1 MSDGRQA
8 STITALVVDDEPI
21 ARREL
26 ARLLREHPEVEVLG
40 QAGDIADAAR
50 QCQTLSPD
58 LMFLDIH
65 MPGGNGFDLLEAL
78 DELPR
83 VIFTTAYEHH
93 ALRAFEINA
102 LDYLLK
108 PIEPAR
114 LAAAIERAHT
124 EPAQT
129 ASPNTATPELRR
141 VFVRDGERCW
151 FVDLRDI
158 VLFEA
163 HDNVTHVVF
172 GEHRPTIRR
181 TLNYL
186 EGRLDRSQFF
196 RANRSQIVSLRH
208 IQAVEPWFGE
218 RLRIELD
225 GGHLVELSRRRSVAF
240 RRLCL

>member
-1 MSDGRQA
+1 MK
-8 STITALVVDDEPI
+8 ALVIDDEPI

-40 QAGDIADAAR
+40 QAGDVRDAVR
-50 QCQTLSPD
+50 QCEKHEPD
-58 LMFLDIH
+58 LLFLDIH
-65 MPGGNGFDLLEAL
+65 MPGADGFDLLEVL
-78 DELPR
+78 DDVPR

-93 ALRAFEINA
+93 ALRAFEVNA

-114 LAAAIERAHT
+114 LAAALERAHP
-124 EPAQT
+124 EPPP
-129 ASPNTATPELRR
+129 ASAPNDTPSELKRI
-141 VFVRDGERCW
+141 FVRDGERCW
-151 FVDLRDI
+151 FVDLREI

-172 GEHRPTIRR
+172 GENRPTIRR

-186 EGRLDRSQFF
+186 EDRLDPALFF

-208 IQAVEPWFGE
+208 VTAVEPWFGE
-218 RLRIELD
+218 RLRLEMSD
-225 GGHLVELSRRRSVAF
+225 GNLVELSRRRSVCF
-240 RRLCL
+240 RKLSL